1 MMFSFDCVVVTCSSL
16 KWATA
21 IESELKILQARNI
34 IPASVKTLV
43 VEDPAS
49 NIGSGAATLNALL
62 VVTEFLS
69 AHSGYTVVSPD
80 VLEKS
85 RILILHHGREYA
97 FEPRGKAFMS
107 ILGIHAASVDQ
118 VSGHSANLENI
129 LNLASQMHQNG
140 PPGVWVCST
149 DMILTCRDVAIN
161 WGSVKDCLLICS
173 ASDPHYATNHGAVMV
188 NADGLVSSILYCA
201 TLEAL
206 QNYTR
211 PDGTVLVVSGMVF
224 FSAELAESLL
234 ALHSVSPLD
243 CCTYMGVDSGAEP
256 MQMSL
261 FFDLLVAMAVD
272 ISRHSFVAGQCGRY
286 YDKKFSLD
294 KRSMAQRARNL
305 VWAELCSY
313 SMKAFVFEG
322 KPSHQYLSN
331 DATGRDHCRL
341 FIERAGSELLHH
353 ASLDV
358 SGTVTSE
365 KAVLM
370 NSSIRCEGHCSIGSN
385 SVLKDCKLYAAEVV
399 VGKNCYLNGLTVSL
413 NDEALSIPDDTCLLQ
428 YEVCSENSEA
438 VLPVVIA
445 FGIDDHLM
453 LPFTEKKFRVGKRT
467 LQEFCTFASATTEE
481 LWPTSTQL
489 RQQQNCLM
497 TAKLFTCGQG
507 SFRDAM
513 CLVSSTRDQDHL
525 ERWKKCKR
533 LSLADVL
540 MHQSLKDQFHKS
552 WDTFFCVANSII
564 RTTLLDKSDVLI
576 TPYMSAACACGY
588 EGSLMT
594 VLDSIAEGKEASKD
608 LAIAARAFSCIADF
622 LGAMAGNSGGLRSG
636 PGGNRI
642 WTCAFKFLVEGQVQK
657 GALALKQERMKW
669 MDRPDRV
676 MRAARHYEG
685 ALQVLIRT
693 AVLTAEK
700 RVVTSQASEVPAIG
714 TWIVAECP
722 ARMDLFG
729 GWTDTPPICYE
740 LGGSVINIAVLV
752 DGQRPI
758 GAKARRLHEPHIV
771 ITLLHHHIPEKVE
784 IVHMEDLL
792 DYSQPGARGALLKAC
807 LVGSGVVEIENKEAL
822 SEQLLARHGGGIELQ
837 SWSNL
842 PQGSG
847 LGTSSILAAA
857 IVAALW
863 TAVGW
868 AFDNRALIHCVL
880 HVEQLLTTGGGWQDQ
895 VGGVTGGLVHGSSQ
909 PLLPLSV
916 DVEVLPLSA
925 DFCRQLSHHFLLLY
939 TGKVRLA
946 KNLLQTVI
954 RNWYTRDTKVVSCFK
969 ELLHLCR
976 TSVRESF
983 LKGDLE
989 AIGKWLDHYW
999 QLKKVLA
1006 AGCEPS
1012 FVGRLMEILRP
1023 HVHGQLLLGAGGGG
1037 FLCALTKEPQQ
1048 ADFIRSL
1055 LNGSKG
1061 MSKVTIHEVEVDMT
1075 GLKISIDPK
1084 ECTTAQ

>member
-1 MMFSFDCVVVTCSSL
+1 MFSFDCIVVTCSSL
-16 KWATA
+16 KWALA
-21 IESELKILQARNI
+21 LESELKILQARNI

-43 VEDPAS
+43 VQDPAS

-97 FEPRGKAFMS
+97 FEPRGKALMS
-107 ILGIHAASVDQ
+107 ILGVHAASVDQ
-118 VSGHSANLENI
+118 ISGHSANIENI
-129 LNLASQMHQNG
+129 INLASQMHQNG

-149 DMILTCRDVAIN
+149 DMILTSRDVAID

-173 ASDPHYATNHGAVMV
+173 ASDPHYAGSHGAVMV
-188 NADGLVSSILYCA
+188 DDQGLVSRILYCG

-206 QNYTR
+206 QNYAR

-224 FSAELAESLL
+224 LSAELAESLL
-234 ALHSVSPLD
+234 ALHSMSPLD
-243 CCTYMGVDSGAEP
+243 CCTYLGVDSGAEP
-256 MQMSL
+256 VQMSL
-261 FFDLLVAMAVD
+261 FFDLLVAMATD
-272 ISRHSFVAGQCGRY
+272 ITRDSFVAGQCGRY
-286 YDKKFSLD
+286 YDHKFSLD
-294 KRSMAQRARNL
+294 NRSMAYRARSL
-305 VWAELCSY
+305 VWDELSSY
-313 SMKAFVFEG
+313 SMKAFVLEG
-322 KPSHQYLSN
+322 KQSHQYLSN
-331 DATGRDHCRL
+331 NTTGREHCRL
-341 FIERAGSELLHH
+341 FIERACGELLHH

-358 SGTVTSE
+358 GGTIASE
-365 KAVLM
+365 RAVLM
-370 NSSIRCEGHCSIGSN
+370 NTSIKCKGSFSIGSN
-385 SVLKDCKLYAAEVV
+385 SVLKDCNLCAAEVV

-413 NDEALSIPDDTCLLQ
+413 EDEALAIPDDTCLLQ
-428 YEVCSENSEA
+428 YEVFPEISDE
-438 VLPVVIA
+438 VFPVVVA

-453 LPFTEKKFRVGKRT
+453 LPFTEEKFHMGNRT
-467 LQEFCTFASATTEE
+467 LQKYCALAASRDESG
-481 LWPTSTQL
+481 PTISQL
-489 RQQQNCLM
+489 HTPQNCLM
-497 TAKLFTCGQG
+497 AAKLFTCGDG

-513 CLVSSTRDQDHL
+513 CLVSSTQDQAHV
-525 ERWKKCKR
+525 ERWQECYR

-540 MHQSLKDQFHKS
+540 MRQSLKAALDKN
-552 WDTFFCVANSII
+552 WDTFFCVASSII
-564 RTTLLDKSDVLI
+564 RKTLLDKSDVLI
-576 TPYMSAACACGY
+576 TPYMSAACACDY
-588 EGSLMT
+588 EESLMAL
-594 VLDSIAEGKEASKD
+594 LDSIAEGEEASKD
-608 LAIAARAFSCIADF
+608 LAIASRAFSCIADF

-636 PGGNRI
+636 PGSNRT
-642 WTCAFKFLVEGQVQK
+642 WTCAFKLLEEGQVAR
-657 GALALKQERMKW
+657 GALALKEERRRW

-685 ALQVLIRT
+685 ALQVLIRK

-700 RVVTSQASEVPAIG
+700 GVVTGRASEVPAIG
-714 TWIVAECP
+714 TWATAECP

-752 DGQRPI
+752 DGERPI
-758 GAKARRLHEPHIV
+758 GASARRLHEPRIV
-771 ITLLHHHIPEKVE
+771 MMLLHPQLPEQVE
-784 IVHMEDLL
+784 IVYMEDLL
-792 DYSQPGARGALLKAC
+792 DYNQPGARGALLKAC
-807 LVGSGVVEIENKEAL
+807 LVGSGVVQIESEEEL
-822 SEQLLARHGGGIELQ
+822 SEQLLARHGGGIELH
-837 SWSNL
+837 SWSKL

-857 IVAALW
+857 IVSALW

-868 AFDNRALIHCVL
+868 AFDNRSLIHCVL

-909 PLLPLSV
+909 PQLPLCVDVEALPLS
-916 DVEVLPLSA
+916 DHLH
-925 DFCRQLSHHFLLLY
+925 RQLSHHFLLLY

-976 TSVRESF
+976 TNVRESF
-983 LKGDLE
+983 LRGDLE
-989 AIGKWLDHYW
+989 EIGKWLDHYW

-1006 AGCEPS
+1006 DGCEPL

-1037 FLCALTKEPQQ
+1037 FLCALTKKPQQ

-1061 MSKVTIHEVEVDMT
+1061 MSKVTVHEVEVDMT
-1075 GLKISIDPK
+1075 GLKLSLDP
-1084 ECTTAQ
+1084 E

>member
-1 MMFSFDCVVVTCSSL
+1 MFSFDCVVVTCSSL

-43 VEDPAS
+43 VQDPAS

-107 ILGIHAASVDQ
+107 VLGVHAASVNQ
-118 VSGHSANLENI
+118 ISGHSANLENV
-129 LNLASQMHQNG
+129 LNLASQMHQSG

-149 DMILTCRDVAIN
+149 DMILTSRDVVIDWA
-161 WGSVKDCLLICS
+161 SVKDCLLICS
-173 ASDPHYATNHGAVMV
+173 PSDPHYATNHGAVMV
-188 NADGLVSSILYCA
+188 NAEGLVSSILYCA

-206 QNYTR
+206 HNYTR

-224 FSAELAESLL
+224 LSAELAESLL

-243 CCTYMGVDSGAEP
+243 CCTYLGVDSGAEP
-256 MQMSL
+256 VQMSL
-261 FFDLLVAMAVD
+261 FFDLLVAMAMD
-272 ISRHSFVAGQCGRY
+272 ISKDSFVAGQCGRY
-286 YDKKFSLD
+286 YDQKFSLD
-294 KRSMAQRARNL
+294 NRSMAYRARNL
-305 VWAELCSY
+305 VWDELSSY
-313 SMKAFVFEG
+313 SMKAFMLEG
-322 KPSHQYLSN
+322 KRSHQYLPSST
-331 DATGRDHCRL
+331 TGREHCRL
-341 FIERAGSELLHH
+341 FTERACGELLHH

-358 SGTVTSE
+358 GGTVVGE

-370 NSSIRCEGHCSIGSN
+370 NSSVKCEGTCSIGNN
-385 SVLKDCKLYAAEVV
+385 SVLKDCNLYAAEVL
-399 VGKNCYLNGLTVSL
+399 VGKNCYLNGLTVRL
-413 NDEALSIPDDTCLLQ
+413 QDEALVIPDDTCLLQ
-428 YEVCSENSEA
+428 YEVCSENSGE
-438 VLPVVIA
+438 VLPVVVA
-445 FGIDDHLM
+445 FGIDDSLM
-453 LPFTEKKFRVGKRT
+453 LPFTEKFRVSNRT
-467 LQEFCTFASATTEE
+467 LQGYCTSATSIDKSG
-481 LWPTSTQL
+481 PTISQL
-489 RQQQNCLM
+489 EAPQNCLM
-497 TAKLFTCGQG
+497 TAKLFTRGER
-507 SFRDAM
+507 SFQDAM

-525 ERWKKCKR
+525 ERWQQCYR

-540 MHQSLKDQFHKS
+540 THQSLKDQFDKN

-564 RTTLLDKSDVLI
+564 RKTLLDKSDILI

-588 EGSLMT
+588 EGSLMAL
-594 VLDSIAEGKEASKD
+594 LDSIAEGVEASKD
-608 LAIAARAFSCIADF
+608 LAIASRAFSCIADF

-636 PGGNRI
+636 PGGNRT
-642 WTCAFKFLVEGQVQK
+642 WTCAFKFLEEGQVAR
-657 GALALKQERMKW
+657 GALALKQERGKW

-685 ALQVLIRT
+685 ALQVLIRK

-700 RVVTSQASEVPAIG
+700 CVMTSRTSEVPAIG
-714 TWIVAECP
+714 TWTKAECP

-752 DGQRPI
+752 DGERPI
-758 GAKARRLHEPHIV
+758 GARARRLHEPHIV
-771 ITLLHHHIPEKVE
+771 MMLLHPQVPEKIE

-807 LVGSGVVEIENKEAL
+807 LVGSGVVQIESKEEL
-822 SEQLLARHGGGIELQ
+822 SEQLRARHGGGIELH
-837 SWSNL
+837 SWSKL

-857 IVAALW
+857 IVSALW

-868 AFDNRALIHCVL
+868 AFDNQSLIHCVL

-909 PLLPLSV
+909 PLLPLCV
-916 DVEVLPLSA
+916 DVEALPLSA
-925 DFCRQLSHHFLLLY
+925 HFHRQLSHHFLLLY

-954 RNWYTRDTKVVSCFK
+954 RNWYTRDGKVVSCFK

-976 TSVRESF
+976 TNVRESF

-1006 AGCEPS
+1006 DGCEPL

-1037 FLCALTKEPQQ
+1037 FLCALTKKPQQ

-1061 MSKVTIHEVEVDMT
+1061 MSKVTVHEVEVDMT
-1075 GLKISIDPK
+1075 GLKLSIDP
-1084 ECTTAQ
+1084 E